1 MFLQQALETR
11 LDTLGL
17 GPLGTVTLGELV
29 KGFDL
34 VFALFPLHTSLVVEL
49 GGVCGG
55 LGVR

>member
-11 LDTLGL
+11 LDTLSL
-17 GPLGTVTLGELV
+17 SPLGAVALGELV
-29 KGFDL
+29 KGFDF

-49 GGVCGG
+49 SGICGG